1 MTGINVIGMPFGM
14 HGLGLELRDKVRAM
28 RTAGIKVCILN
39 ENYSSL
45 KSELRDP
52 EIEKVIVDE
61 PHYDINLICHNLP
74 ATGLLAHKKPELLEG
89 RYNIGA
95 PYWEFPQLPTTHLR
109 GLEQLDEMWVST
121 DFLKDCFA
129 PHTNSRIH
137 KMPLHMAPVGKK
149 RARLLGGT
157 GSKPVVFGY
166 VFDFNSMAARKDPLL
181 VISAFLECF
190 ADRPKAN
197 VKLVLKYKVERSHL
211 VRQRDV
217 DDLVALAALDPR
229 IELVSAPLSAV
240 DMDAL
245 YNSFDV
251 YMSPHRAEG
260 LGRGII
266 EMMLKGK
273 AVAATAYSGPA
284 EYLKPDCAYAL
295 EYFTTHVGAAAL
307 GDIKSHFTWADVKLE
322 SIMAAMNSFAG
333 DPSLGI
339 KYGKNALKLL
349 TADHGPKAHGAACVK
364 RLEEIISERG

>member
-1 MTGINVIGMPFGM
+1 MNGINVIGMPFGM
-14 HGLGLELRDKVRAM
+14 HGLGLELRDKVLAM
-28 RTAGIKVCILN
+28 RTAGIDVCILN

-45 KSELRDP
+45 KTEVRDP
-52 EIEKVIVDE
+52 QIEELVTDQPK
-61 PHYDINLICHNLP
+61 YDTNLICHNLP
-74 ATGLLAHKKPELLEG
+74 AIGLLARKKPELLEG

-95 PYWEFPQLPTTHLR
+95 PYWEFPQFPQTHMH
-109 GLEQLDEMWVST
+109 GLGQLDELWVST

-129 PHTNSRIH
+129 PHTDRPVH
-137 KMPLHMAPVGKK
+137 KMPMHMAPVTQK
-149 RARLLGGT
+149 RRRMLRGS
-157 GSKPVVFGY
+157 GSKPIVFGY

-190 ADRPKAN
+190 ADKPKAN
-197 VKLVLKYKVERSHL
+197 VKLILKYKVERSHL

-229 IELVSAPLSAV
+229 IELVSTPLSAA

-266 EMMLKGK
+266 EMMLRGK

-284 EYLKPDCAYAL
+284 EFLHADCAHAL
-295 EYFTTHVGAAAL
+295 DYFTTHVGAAAL

-322 SIMAAMNSFAG
+322 AVLDALNAFAS
-333 DPSLGI
+333 DPTLCT
-339 KYGKNALKLL
+339 KYGKNALRLL
-349 TADHGPKAHGAACVK
+349 TTNHGPKAHGSACLK
-364 RLEEIISERG
+364 RLEGIVNERR

>member
-1 MTGINVIGMPFGM
+1 MIGINVIGMPFGM
-14 HGLGLELRDKVRAM
+14 HGLGLELRDKVLAM

-45 KSELRDP
+45 KNEVRDP
-52 EIEKVIVDE
+52 EIEKLIVE
-61 PHYDINLICHNLP
+61 TPQYDINLICHNLP
-74 ATGLLAHKKPELLEG
+74 ATGLLARKKPQLLEG

-95 PYWEFPQLPTTHLR
+95 PYWEFPQLPETHR
-109 GLEQLDEMWVST
+109 HGLKQLDELWVST

-129 PHTNSRIH
+129 PHTDSPVH
-137 KMPLHMAPVGKK
+137 KMPMHMASGGKK
-149 RARLLGGT
+149 RTGLLHT
-157 GSKPVVFGY
+157 SHSKPVVFGY

-190 ADRPKAN
+190 ADKPKAN
-197 VKLVLKYKVERSHL
+197 VKLILKYKVERSHL

-229 IELVSAPLSAV
+229 IELVSTPMSAA

-266 EMMLKGK
+266 ETMLKSK

-284 EYLKPDCAYAL
+284 EFLTADCAYAL

-307 GDIKSHFTWADVKLE
+307 GDIKSHFTWADVKVE
-322 SIMAAMNSFAG
+322 SIMGGLDTFAN
-333 DPSLGI
+333 DPTLCT

-349 TADHGPKAHGAACVK
+349 TKTHGPKAHGTACLK
-364 RLEEIISERG
+364 RLEEILNERR